1 MLGHPYLMSVF
12 TDLLERPNEAS
23 APYIR
28 VQTVLSLLVR
38 AVLMLGHHHLMSVFT
53 DLLERP
59 YGASAT
65 DVCVYCIAGTAEW
78 SVSA

>member
-38 AVLMLGHHHLMSVFT
+38 AVLMLGQHHRMSVFT
-53 DLLERP
+53 ALLERP
-59 YGASAT
+59 SGLLAP
-65 DVCVYCIAGTAEW
+65 DFCVYTVLSLLSEQ
-78 SVSA
+78 